1 MKKIRQILKEE
12 TSDPFAGVPND
23 VLFDFLQEFEGE
35 YNESKAKQFCK
46 YLSISDTNEN
56 TSFFDELINLN
67 PRVSNPNEIIKPT
80 RKEYKVVFEV
90 KEKLWVRYET
100 ITNTFGY
107 NEKSVEQQFHDGDI
121 GCFDGPERPNSR
133 EVYDSELLDE
143 SIYIMDENDFEVF

>member
-23 VLFDFLQEFEGE
+23 LLFDFLQDFEGE

-46 YLSISDTNEN
+46 YLSISYTNEN

-67 PRVSNPNEIIKPT
+67 PRVSNPDEIIKPK
-80 RKEYKVVFEV
+80 RKEYEVIFEV
-90 KEKLWVRYET
+90 KEKLWVKYET

-107 NEKSVEQQFHDGDI
+107 NEKSVKEQVYNGDISAFDGD
-121 GCFDGPERPNSR
+121 ERPNSR
-133 EVYDSELLDE
+133 EVYDSDFLGDKA
-143 SIYIMDENDFEVF
+143 YISEI

>member
-23 VLFDFLQEFEGE
+23 ILFDLLQDFEGE

-46 YLSISDTNEN
+46 YLSISYTNEN

-67 PRVSNPNEIIKPT
+67 PRVSNPDEIIKPE

-90 KEKLWVRYET
+90 KEKLWVKYET

-107 NEKSVEQQFHDGDI
+107 NEKSVERQVYDGYI

-143 SIYIMDENDFEVF
+143 NAYIMDENDFESF

>member
-23 VLFDFLQEFEGE
+23 ILFDLLQDFEGE

-80 RKEYKVVFEV
+80 RKEYKVVFEI

>member
-23 VLFDFLQEFEGE
+23 LLFDFLQEFEE
-35 YNESKAKQFCK
+35 KFDYAKAVQFCK
-46 YLSISDTNEN
+46 YLSIDAIAEN
-56 TSFFDELINLN
+56 ISFFDELINLN
-67 PRVSNPNEIIKPT
+67 LRVKSSDEIIKPK
-80 RKEYKVVFEV
+80 RKEYQVVFEV
-90 KEKLWVRYET
+90 KEKLWVKYET

-107 NEKSVEQQFHDGDI
+107 NEKSVERQVYDGYI

-143 SIYIMDENDFEVF
+143 NAYIAQI

>member
-23 VLFDFLQEFEGE
+23 LLFDFLQDFEGE

-46 YLSISDTNEN
+46 YLSISYTNEN

-67 PRVSNPNEIIKPT
+67 PRVSSPDEIIRPK
-80 RKEYKVVFEV
+80 RKEYEVIFEV
-90 KEKLWVRYET
+90 KEKLWVKYET
-100 ITNTFGY
+100 ITNTFSY
-107 NEKSVEQQFHDGDI
+107 NKESVERQVYDGYI

-133 EVYDSELLDE
+133 EVYDSEFLDE
-143 SIYIMDENDFEVF
+143 NAYVTEI

>member
-12 TSDPFAGVPND
+12 TSDPFVGVPND
-23 VLFDFLQEFEGE
+23 ILFDLLQDFEGE

-80 RKEYKVVFEV
+80 RKEYKVVFEI

>member
-23 VLFDFLQEFEGE
+23 LLFDFLQEFEGE

-46 YLSISDTNEN
+46 YLSISYTNEN

-67 PRVSNPNEIIKPT
+67 PRVTSPDEIIKPK
-80 RKEYKVVFEV
+80 RKEYEVVFEI
-90 KEKLWVRYET
+90 KEKLWVKYET

-107 NEKSVEQQFHDGDI
+107 NEKSVERQVYDGYI

-133 EVYDSELLDE
+133 EVYDSDFLDE
-143 SIYIMDENDFEVF
+143 KAYISEI

>member
-12 TSDPFAGVPND
+12 TSDPFAGVPNE

-46 YLSISDTNEN
+46 YLSINTWTEN

-67 PRVSNPNEIIKPT
+67 PSVSNPDEIIKPT

-90 KEKLWVRYET
+90 KEKLWVKYET

-107 NEKSVEQQFHDGDI
+107 NKKSVEQQIHDGDI
-121 GCFDGPERPNSR
+121 GCFHGPERPNSR

-143 SIYIMDENDFEVF
+143 NAYIMDENDFEAF

>member
-35 YNESKAKQFCK
+35 YNESKAVQFCK
-46 YLSISDTNEN
+46 YLSINTWTEN

-67 PRVSNPNEIIKPT
+67 PRVSNPDEIIKPK
-80 RKEYKVVFEV
+80 RKEYQVVFEV

-100 ITNTFGY
+100 VTNTFGY
-107 NEKSVEQQFHDGDI
+107 NEKSVQEQLYNGDI
-121 GCFDGPERPNSR
+121 SCFDGDEIPNSR
-133 EVYDSELLDE
+133 EVYDSDFLDE
-143 SIYIMDENDFEVF
+143 NAYVTEI

>member
-35 YNESKAKQFCK
+35 YNESKAVQFCK
-46 YLSISDTNEN
+46 YLSINTWTEN

-67 PRVSNPNEIIKPT
+67 PRVSNPDEIIKPK
-80 RKEYKVVFEV
+80 RKEYQVVFEV

-100 ITNTFGY
+100 VTNTFGY
-107 NEKSVEQQFHDGDI
+107 NEKSVQEQLYNGDINSFDGD
-121 GCFDGPERPNSR
+121 ERPNSR
-133 EVYDSELLDE
+133 EVYDSDFLDE
-143 SIYIMDENDFEVF
+143 KAYISEI

>member
-23 VLFDFLQEFEGE
+23 ILFDLLQDFEGE
-35 YNESKAKQFCK
+35 YNESKARQFCK

-90 KEKLWVRYET
+90 KEKLWVKYET

-143 SIYIMDENDFEVF
+143 SIYIMDENDFESF

>member
-23 VLFDFLQEFEGE
+23 ILFDLLQDFEGE

-46 YLSISDTNEN
+46 YLSIRDTNEN

-90 KEKLWVRYET
+90 KEKLWVKYET

-107 NEKSVEQQFHDGDI
+107 NKKSVEQQVHDGDI

-143 SIYIMDENDFEVF
+143 NAYIMDENDFESF

>member
-12 TSDPFAGVPND
+12 TSDPFSGVPND
-23 VLFDFLQEFEGE
+23 ILFDLLQDFEGE
-35 YNESKAKQFCK
+35 YNESKARQFCK

-67 PRVSNPNEIIKPT
+67 PRVTSPDEIIKPK
-80 RKEYKVVFEV
+80 RKEYEVVFEI

-107 NEKSVEQQFHDGDI
+107 NEKSVKEQVYNGDISAFDGD
-121 GCFDGPERPNSR
+121 ERPNSR
-133 EVYDSELLDE
+133 EVYDSDFLDE
-143 SIYIMDENDFEVF
+143 KAYISEI

>member
-23 VLFDFLQEFEGE
+23 ILFDLLQDFEGE

-107 NEKSVEQQFHDGDI
+107 NEKSVEQQVHDGDI

-143 SIYIMDENDFEVF
+143 NAYIMDENDFESF

>member
-23 VLFDFLQEFEGE
+23 LLFDFLQEFEGE

-46 YLSISDTNEN
+46 YLSISYTNEN

-67 PRVSNPNEIIKPT
+67 PRVSSPDEIIRPK
-80 RKEYKVVFEV
+80 RKEYEVIFEV
-90 KEKLWVRYET
+90 KEKLWVKYET

-107 NEKSVEQQFHDGDI
+107 NEKSVDRQVYDGYI
-121 GCFDGPERPNSR
+121 GCFDGDEIPNSR
-133 EVYDSELLDE
+133 EVYDSDFLDE
-143 SIYIMDENDFEVF
+143 NAYVTEI

>member
-23 VLFDFLQEFEGE
+23 ILFDLLQDFEGE
-35 YNESKAKQFCK
+35 YNESKAIQFCK

-100 ITNTFGY
+100 VTNTFGY
-107 NEKSVEQQFHDGDI
+107 NEKSVEQQFYDGDI

-143 SIYIMDENDFEVF
+143 NAYIMDENDFESF

>member
-23 VLFDFLQEFEGE
+23 LLFDFLQEFEGE

-46 YLSISDTNEN
+46 YLSISYTNEN

-67 PRVSNPNEIIKPT
+67 PLVSSPDEIIRPK
-80 RKEYKVVFEV
+80 RKEYEVIFEV
-90 KEKLWVRYET
+90 KEKLWVKYET

-107 NEKSVEQQFHDGDI
+107 NEKSVERQVYDGYI

-143 SIYIMDENDFEVF
+143 NAYIAQI

>member
-23 VLFDFLQEFEGE
+23 ILFDLLQDFEGE

-46 YLSISDTNEN
+46 YLSINTWTEN

-67 PRVSNPNEIIKPT
+67 PRVSSPDEIIRPK
-80 RKEYKVVFEV
+80 RKEYEVVFEI

-107 NEKSVEQQFHDGDI
+107 NEKSVKEQVYNGDISAFDGD
-121 GCFDGPERPNSR
+121 ERPNSR
-133 EVYDSELLDE
+133 EVYDSDFLDE
-143 SIYIMDENDFEVF
+143 KAYISEI

>member
-67 PRVSNPNEIIKPT
+67 PRVTSPDEIIKPK
-80 RKEYKVVFEV
+80 RKEYEVVFEI

-107 NEKSVEQQFHDGDI
+107 NEKSVKEQVYNGDISAFDGD
-121 GCFDGPERPNSR
+121 ERPNSR
-133 EVYDSELLDE
+133 EVYDSDFLDE
-143 SIYIMDENDFEVF
+143 KAYISEI

>member
-23 VLFDFLQEFEGE
+23 ILFDLLQDFEGE

-80 RKEYKVVFEV
+80 RKEYKVVFEI

-143 SIYIMDENDFEVF
+143 SIYIMDENDFESF

>member
-23 VLFDFLQEFEGE
+23 LLFDFLQDFEGE

-46 YLSISDTNEN
+46 YLSISYTNEN

-67 PRVSNPNEIIKPT
+67 PRVSSPDEIIRPK
-80 RKEYKVVFEV
+80 RKEYEVIFEV
-90 KEKLWVRYET
+90 KEKLWVKYET

-107 NEKSVEQQFHDGDI
+107 NEKSVERQVYDGYI
-121 GCFDGPERPNSR
+121 GCFDGPEGPNSR
-133 EVYDSELLDE
+133 EVYDSEFLDE
-143 SIYIMDENDFEVF
+143 NAYVTEI

>member
-1 MKKIRQILKEE
+1 
-12 TSDPFAGVPND
+12 
-23 VLFDFLQEFEGE
+23 
-35 YNESKAKQFCK
+35 
-46 YLSISDTNEN
+46 LSISDTNEN

-107 NEKSVEQQFHDGDI
+107 NEKSVEQQVHDGDI

-133 EVYDSELLDE
+133 EIYDSELLDE
-143 SIYIMDENDFEVF
+143 NAYIMDDKDVEPF

>member
-23 VLFDFLQEFEGE
+23 ILFDLLQDFEGE

-46 YLSISDTNEN
+46 YLSINTWTEN

-67 PRVSNPNEIIKPT
+67 PRVTSPDEIIKPK
-80 RKEYKVVFEV
+80 RKEYEVVFEI

-107 NEKSVEQQFHDGDI
+107 NEKSVKEQVYNGDISAFDGD
-121 GCFDGPERPNSR
+121 ERPNSR
-133 EVYDSELLDE
+133 EVYDSDFLDE
-143 SIYIMDENDFEVF
+143 KAYISEI